1 MATGSR
7 ISHGFQGTGPIA
19 GTREGN
25 RARGWGIVLTREK
38 EVEIIKKYAGCAMH
52 TCITKYSNDEDS
64 Q

>member
-25 RARGWGIVLTREK
+25 RERGWGIVLTREK
-38 EVEIIKKYAGCAMH
+38 EDEIIKKYAGCAMH
-52 TCITKYSNDEDS
+52 LGKAKYTNVESY